1 MNVFGRELSARKT
14 FYRGT
19 HRTRSPEETLASYVP
34 LMPKLGITRLANVA
48 GLDRIGLP
56 VYVAVRPNSRSLAT
70 SQGKGET
77 AAAAKASALMESIE
91 SWHGERIEAPLRHA
105 SYEELR
111 AHADV
116 IDIAQVSARL
126 SSVVATNRPFLW
138 IEGWDLLNERPTW
151 LPFET
156 VTTNFVLQPG
166 EQQLFRR
173 DTNGLASGNHLLE
186 AIVHGLC
193 EVIERDAILLW
204 ALRPPAKYKER
215 QIDLAVLEDESLRRV
230 CAQLA
235 AADTVVAAWD
245 VTSDV
250 GLPTFT
256 ATIVENPATPGW
268 RGIGV
273 FEGHGTHPVPVVA
286 LSRAICE
293 AIQIRVTMISGSRDD
308 MFPRDYLG
316 FASREVQEQL
326 VDEFTSPQPAFSF
339 RTQDGP
345 PTESF
350 DEDLQMMLER
360 LRAVG
365 VPSVVAVDLTHPEVG
380 VPVVKVVVPGLEGLG
395 TPPSRLGARARRLVA
410 ESAAP

>member
-1 MNVFGRELSARKT
+1 VC
-14 FYRGT
+14 
-19 HRTRSPEETLASYVP
+19 
-34 LMPKLGITRLANVA
+34 
-48 GLDRIGLP
+48 
-56 VYVAVRPNSRSLAT
+56 VRPNSRSLAT

-91 SWHGERIEAPLRHA
+91 AWHAERIEAPLRHA
-105 SYEELR
+105 SYDELK
-111 AHADV
+111 ASSHAV
-116 IDIAQVSARL
+116 DISQLSARVSAH
-126 SSVVATNRPFLW
+126 VATNRPLPW
-138 IEGWDLLNERPTW
+138 VRGWDLINERECW
-151 LPFET
+151 VPFET
-156 VTTNFVLQPG
+156 VTSNFVLQPG

-173 DTNGLASGNHLLE
+173 DTNGLASGNHVLE

-193 EVIERDAILLW
+193 EVIERDAMLFW
-204 ALRPPAKYKER
+204 NLRAATRLKER
-215 QIDLAVLEDESLRRV
+215 QIDLDALEDESLRRV

-273 FEGHGTHPVPVVA
+273 FEGHGTHPQPVVA

-316 FASREVQEQL
+316 FASREVQEEL
-326 VDEFTSPQPAFSF
+326 VEEFASPAPAYPF
-339 RTQDGP
+339 RESGDGAP
-345 PTESF
+345 AETF
-350 DEDLQMMLER
+350 DEDLQTMLGM
-360 LRAVG
+360 LRRVG
-365 VPSVVAVDLTHPEVG
+365 ITSAVAVDLTLSDVG

-395 TPPSRLGARARRLVA
+395 TPPARLDARGRRLLA
-410 ESAAP
+410 EGAAS